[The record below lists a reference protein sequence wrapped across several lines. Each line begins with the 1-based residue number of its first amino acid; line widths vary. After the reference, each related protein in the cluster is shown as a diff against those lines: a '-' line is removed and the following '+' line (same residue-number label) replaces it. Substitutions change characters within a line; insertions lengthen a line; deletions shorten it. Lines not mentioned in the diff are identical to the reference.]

1 MVICSDKTINHIN
14 LFSLFSISISI
25 SIFTFAAYTQS
36 QTSHIFLVG
45 KLKWFASHNSIV
57 APSDKLQANL
67 KTTTTS
73 MYSVSILPAPAITTS
88 TATAATKHHNP
99 VHPRWYWSDLQYRE
113 LVGMYMDFVDRAE
126 SANGTSI
133 ANPHLN
139 PALIEQAFYKFSHIA
154 PRDCIIRKL
163 KDCHTLEEEPYELAM
178 NPMSAAYLH
187 LPKAHIRHRN
197 QWDILK
203 IQRMIDQIAKY
214 QHQLAHLAYIAHI
227 APTNDNKQTIAA
239 IRTKIEERQRCLQLH
254 PTRYYRP
261 GP

>member
-1 MVICSDKTINHIN
+1 
-14 LFSLFSISISI
+14 
-25 SIFTFAAYTQS
+25 
-36 QTSHIFLVG
+36 
-45 KLKWFASHNSIV
+45 
-57 APSDKLQANL
+57 
-67 KTTTTS
+67 
-73 MYSVSILPAPAITTS
+73 MYSVSIIPALPAPATS
-88 TATAATKHHNP
+88 ATATIHHHNS
-99 VHPRWYWSDLQYRE
+99 VRPRWYWSDANYRK
-113 LVGMYMDFVDRAE
+113 LVAMYMDFVDHKE
-126 SANGTSI
+126 SSNGTSI

-139 PALIEQAFYKFSHIA
+139 PELIEQAVAAFSRVA

-163 KDCHTLEEEPYELAM
+163 KDCRTLEEEPYELAM

-214 QHQLAHLAYIAHI
+214 QHQLAHLAHLAHI
-227 APTNDNKQTIAA
+227 TPNNHNNNNNNNNIKQAIAA
-239 IRTKIEERQRCLQLH
+239 ITTKIEERQRCLQLH

>member
-1 MVICSDKTINHIN
+1 
-14 LFSLFSISISI
+14 
-25 SIFTFAAYTQS
+25 
-36 QTSHIFLVG
+36 
-45 KLKWFASHNSIV
+45 
-57 APSDKLQANL
+57 
-67 KTTTTS
+67 
-73 MYSVSILPAPAITTS
+73 MYSVSILPAPA
-88 TATAATKHHNP
+88 TATATTKHHNP
-99 VHPRWYWSDLQYRE
+99 VRPRWYWSDLQYRE

-163 KDCHTLEEEPYELAM
+163 KDCRTLEEEPYELAM

-214 QHQLAHLAYIAHI
+214 QHQLAHLAHLAHLAYI